1 VSELEK
7 LMFLFPRKAGLTRE
21 EFFAHYLDVHAPLG
35 LELTRTMVH
44 YTVNLRDGED
54 RAPEGVDAI
63 TETWTNSVAD
73 FMNPD
78 RSWASPADAQRL
90 MNDHNS
96 FIGDPYDVY
105 AVVERVR
112 KGPARAEPA
121 GGRSSGSRLVVAI
134 RGGTEIADRLA
145 PIADRDDVTRYV
157 HNTVASP
164 LITHAYGPFGAFVE
178 VNVVD
183 GSSTPDEMERVV
195 GGDGAVY
202 RVSEYVKK

>member
-1 VSELEK
+1 
-7 LMFLFPRKAGLTRE
+7 
-21 EFFAHYLDVHAPLG
+21 
-35 LELTRTMVH
+35 MVH
-44 YTVNLRDGED
+44 YTVNLRDRAD

-63 TETWTNSVAD
+63 TETWTNSVVD

-78 RSWASPADAQRL
+78 RSFASPEDAQRL

-105 AVVERVR
+105 VVEERVA
-112 KGPARAEPA
+112 KGLARAAPHGE
-121 GGRSSGSRLVVAI
+121 RSPGSKLVVAV
-134 RGGTEIADRLA
+134 RGGTDIADRLA
-145 PIADRDDVTRYV
+145 PIADRGDVTRYV

-164 LITHAYGPFGAFVE
+164 LATHAYGSFSAFVE

-183 GSSTPDEMERVV
+183 GSSIPDEIERVV